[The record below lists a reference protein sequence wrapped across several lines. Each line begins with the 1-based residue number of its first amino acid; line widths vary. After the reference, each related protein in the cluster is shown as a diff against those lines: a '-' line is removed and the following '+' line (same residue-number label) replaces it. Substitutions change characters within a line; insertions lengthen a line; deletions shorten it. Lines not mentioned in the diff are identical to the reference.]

1 MATYDLASNI
11 CQALAPGSV
20 VLAGFSQ
27 GAGLAVAAGRRL
39 CGPALGGV
47 LCLRGYLPVTAADD
61 QDVIENENR
70 REGDDNANDAKR
82 GFSERE
88 LAAGAA
94 PPPPPPPVLM
104 LQGGAVGPWPGYT
117 YCSPRHWMP
126 FNSRNERSNASS
138 WQILLATS

>member
-1 MATYDLASNI
+1 MATYEVASDI

-61 QDVIENENR
+61 QDVVENENR
-70 REGDDNANDAKR
+70 REGDEDANNIKR
-82 GFSERE
+82 GLSGRK

-94 PPPPPPPVLM
+94 PPPVLM
-104 LQGGAVGPWPGYT
+104 LQGGAVGPGLDMYIA
-117 YCSPRHWMP
+117 RHV
-126 FNSRNERSNASS
+126 
-138 WQILLATS
+138 IGCH